1 MLYTFRY
8 GFKEGQGLGRL
19 EQGMSSA
26 LLVEKTSKRGGR
38 IVHEKDIMP
47 PPPPVDVPDKKDPPI
62 TEIMK
67 NPSKVN
73 NQNVYY
79 SYYSNLN

>member
-1 MLYTFRY
+1 M
-8 GFKEGQGLGRL
+8 

-47 PPPPVDVPDKKDPPI
+47 PPPPVVDVAEKKKEDPPI

-67 NPSKVN
+67 NPSKVRTVHTGKDRK
-73 NQNVYY
+73 NVDFFYLFFI
-79 SYYSNLN
+79 SLLNPM